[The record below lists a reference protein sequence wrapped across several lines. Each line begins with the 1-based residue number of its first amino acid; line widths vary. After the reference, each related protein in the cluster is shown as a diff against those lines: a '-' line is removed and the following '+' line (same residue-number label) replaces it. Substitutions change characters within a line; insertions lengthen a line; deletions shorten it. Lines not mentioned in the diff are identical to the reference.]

1 MEDERCRIGAE
12 AILNKMKRKIITV
25 DECMSM
31 SEQEL
36 IAFIEADNKM
46 LNEGIGNINESN
58 VDFQGMTTEDIVKK
72 YNCIPMEEVFRKI
85 RNKLKG
91 WCELFVS
98 NLLEENSKKPSDSTP
113 FKPHI
118 SIISK
123 DMEDSYLE
131 KL

>member
-1 MEDERCRIGAE
+1 
-12 AILNKMKRKIITV
+12 
-25 DECMSM
+25 M

-91 WCELFVS
+91 
-98 NLLEENSKKPSDSTP
+98 
-113 FKPHI
+113 
-118 SIISK
+118 
-123 DMEDSYLE
+123 
-131 KL
+131 

>member
-1 MEDERCRIGAE
+1 
-12 AILNKMKRKIITV
+12 MKRKIITV

-91 WCELFVS
+91 
-98 NLLEENSKKPSDSTP
+98 
-113 FKPHI
+113 
-118 SIISK
+118 
-123 DMEDSYLE
+123 
-131 KL
+131 